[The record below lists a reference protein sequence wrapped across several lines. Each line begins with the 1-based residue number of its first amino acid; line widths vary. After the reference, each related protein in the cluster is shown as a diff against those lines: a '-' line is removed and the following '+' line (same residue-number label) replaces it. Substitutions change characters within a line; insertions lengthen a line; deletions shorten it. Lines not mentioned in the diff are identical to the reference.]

1 MALNEDEFLKA
12 ISKKDLK
19 DFGGDFDK
27 YSNHTKQEIFN
38 YMVEECRKQNP
49 QIVKEEWIKIIK
61 EEYRRERMDL
71 SFLEVKPNEKNNF
84 SNQYF

>member
-1 MALNEDEFLKA
+1 MDLNEDKFLNA

-19 DFGGDFDK
+19 DFEGDFDK
-27 YSNHTKQEIFN
+27 YSTHTKQEIFN

-61 EEYRRERMDL
+61 EEYKRKGLEL
-71 SFLEVKPNEKNNF
+71 SFLKVKSNEKNDC
-84 SNQYF
+84 